1 MPVVGAFL
9 LPGNPLPLLREDN
22 PPWRVL
28 SDAARAAGAVLADLK
43 PDVLL
48 VYSTQ
53 WIAVLDQLW
62 QMRPH
67 STGLHVDENWYAYG
81 DMHMDLRADVAVGQA
96 CIDAA
101 NAAGIKSRAVDY
113 EDFPIDSGTIAAN
126 GFVNPGGAIPLVVAA
141 NNVYHDFARTEQIG
155 AIAAGCADALG
166 RRAVVL
172 GVGGLSSNYFDH
184 DIDIATDHIVTPG
197 EDAANRTFLAA
208 LESGSDA
215 ARAAIEPYAA
225 AARPDMGLKHLAWI
239 LGATG
244 GFKGA
249 RVHGYGATYGAGAAV
264 VEFVLA

>member
-28 SDAARAAGAVLADLK
+28 ADAARTAGAALAACN

-62 QMRPH
+62 QLRAH

-81 DMHMDLRADVAVGQA
+81 DMQMDLRADVALGQA

-113 EDFPIDSGTIAAN
+113 EDFPIDSGTISAN
-126 GFVNPGGAIPLVVAA
+126 GFVNPGGTIPMVIAA
-141 NNVYHDFARTEQIG
+141 NNVYHDFARTE
-155 AIAAGCADALG
+155 AVAALAAGCADTLD

-172 GVGGLSSNYFDH
+172 GIGGLSGNYFDH
-184 DIDIATDHIVTPG
+184 DIDIAADQVVNPA
-197 EDAANRTFLAA
+197 DDQANLGILAA
-208 LESGSDA
+208 LEGGSEA
-215 ARAAIEPYAA
+215 ARAALDGYIG
-225 AARPDMGLKHLAWI
+225 AARPDMGMKHLAWV

-244 GFKGA
+244 GFTGA

-264 VEFVLA
+264 VEFVLG